1 VDVVT
6 GAFGYIGKH
15 IAKALLERGGT
26 VCTITTHPNKP
37 NPFGSAVKA
46 FSYSFND
53 ADVLTRTLSGADTLF
68 NTYWIRFPFDG
79 QTHESA
85 LENTKMLFRC
95 ARQADVKRIVHI
107 GVTRASLSSDLP
119 YYRGKAMQE
128 SMLEDSGVPFSI
140 VRPTLVFGKEDIL
153 VNNIAWLIR
162 TSPLFP
168 IFGSGGYRVQ
178 PVFVEDLAE
187 IAVRKA
193 TSPAGTTVDAIGP
206 ETFTFKELVAL
217 IAKKIG
223 KNPRLVKVPPSLGIF
238 CGHILGVFLR
248 DVLLTREELKGLMDE
263 MLTSE
268 QTPNGATK
276 FSDWLEKNKSTVG
289 GCYSSEVARHFR
301 WSAS

>member
-1 VDVVT
+1 MDVVT

-79 QTHESA
+79 QTYESA

-289 GCYSSEVARHFR
+289 GCYSSEIARHFR